1 MSLISVKRQL
11 TNFKTNKA
19 SKLII
24 LNFNSSVIVFP
35 LNVLIS
41 ELSNTQPAEKVAFVC
56 LSKTSLIKMFILT
69 LILSPKSF
77 SNLKKSP

>member
-1 MSLISVKRQL
+1 MSVNLQL

-19 SKLII
+19 SKFII

-41 ELSNTQPAEKVAFVC
+41 ELLNTQSAEKVAFVC
-56 LSKTSLIKMFILT
+56 LSKTSLIKISILT
-69 LILSPKSF
+69 LILFPKSF
-77 SNLKKSP
+77 SNLKKYP